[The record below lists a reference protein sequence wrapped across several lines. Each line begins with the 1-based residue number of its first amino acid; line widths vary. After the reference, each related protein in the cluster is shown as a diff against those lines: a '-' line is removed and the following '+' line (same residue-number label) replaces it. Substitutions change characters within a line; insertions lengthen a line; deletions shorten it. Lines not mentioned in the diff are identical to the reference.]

1 MVTTELNGFGSRPW
15 RPVDAV
21 DDVHF
26 DLIHIELDDNKADR
40 V

>member
-21 DDVHF
+21 DDDHVNF
-26 DLIHIELDDNKADR
+26 ITMNVFTITFTIP
-40 V
+40 